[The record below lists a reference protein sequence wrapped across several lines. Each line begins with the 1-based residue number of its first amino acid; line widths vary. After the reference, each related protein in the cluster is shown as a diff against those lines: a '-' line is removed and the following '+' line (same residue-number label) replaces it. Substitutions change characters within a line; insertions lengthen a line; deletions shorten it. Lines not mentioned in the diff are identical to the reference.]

1 MPKKFTFF
9 LAQLKKAVYLQRS
22 KSMRVTR
29 TPPACGFF
37 CGPYILKFESST
49 PTDAVAVMLAG
60 SRTWNLEHPYRS
72 LSFNVQNLLEMNKF
86 EEEIV
91 RINEEMDEKVAPIQQ
106 RIGELEAQNH
116 NMKEL
121 RKINAAQIKELYD
134 QKRAIEE
141 QCALKKQRL
150 YDESKEFYSVNMSAS
165 KLRYLLRGFMAQ
177 HDEIKEMWTAYVTA
191 NFGAAQEECLLEV
204 EGGAA

>member
-1 MPKKFTFF
+1 
-9 LAQLKKAVYLQRS
+9 
-22 KSMRVTR
+22 
-29 TPPACGFF
+29 
-37 CGPYILKFESST
+37 
-49 PTDAVAVMLAG
+49 
-60 SRTWNLEHPYRS
+60 
-72 LSFNVQNLLEMNKF
+72 MNKF

-121 RKINAAQIKELYD
+121 RKINASQIKDLYG

-141 QCALKKQRL
+141 QAAQKKQML

-177 HDEIKEMWTAYVTA
+177 HEEIKEMWTAYVSE
-191 NFGAAQEECLLEV
+191 NFGAAQEECSLEV

>member
-1 MPKKFTFF
+1 
-9 LAQLKKAVYLQRS
+9 
-22 KSMRVTR
+22 
-29 TPPACGFF
+29 
-37 CGPYILKFESST
+37 
-49 PTDAVAVMLAG
+49 
-60 SRTWNLEHPYRS
+60 
-72 LSFNVQNLLEMNKF
+72 MNKF
-86 EEEIV
+86 EEEIA
-91 RINEEMDEKVAPIQQ
+91 RLNEERSEKIAPIQE